1 MYDQTLILKQLYTMR
16 KVQTLSCKSLKKLRS
31 KVLRENGIK
40 GNNDANSFTTR
51 IITVAHTV

>member
-1 MYDQTLILKQLYTMR
+1 MYDQKLILKQLYTIR

-31 KVLRENGIK
+31 KILREKNIK

-51 IITVAHTV
+51 IINVAYTV